1 LFDVSEVSEAIADRN
16 DPVPRQLTNVEVD
29 LRVVRV
35 AGRHQPDVES
45 AENRS
50 FEESAR
56 LGQRVVLEVLGR
68 QGVDAEGV
76 LLDGQ
81 TKGPTK
87 FGVGKVLKK
96 NEWKQ

>member
-1 LFDVSEVSEAIADRN
+1 LFDVSEVGETVADRN

-35 AGRHQPDVES
+35 AISRHQPDVES
-45 AENRS
+45 AEDRGLK
-50 FEESAR
+50 ESAR

-68 QGVDAEGV
+68 QRVDAEGV

-81 TKGPTK
+81 TKGPTQ
-87 FGVGKVLKK
+87 FGVGKVLKNNK
-96 NEWKQ
+96 